1 VIEWLLVDYGEVLS
15 TPPPDDTITELAAL
29 AGQNPAE
36 FLQRYWQA
44 RPGYDLGQPAA
55 RYWPQV
61 LGRDLADQPPL
72 VDQLTGVDVRGW
84 LRLNC
89 LSLRT
94 LLSCTRRTGSR
105 LALLSNAPEPLATAI
120 DRCHWT
126 RHFTRRFYS
135 CRLGHAKPDP
145 AVSAFVLA
153 QLAADPDDVLFIN
166 DRAVNTDAAAELGMR
181 TITFTSASALQREL
195 RLTTVPG

>member
-1 VIEWLLVDYGEVLS
+1 MAARRVRRS
-15 TPPPDDTITELAAL
+15 PQHPPPDDTITELAAL

-44 RPGYDLGQPAA
+44 RPGYDPGQPAA
-55 RYWPQV
+55 RYWPPV
-61 LGRDLADQPPL
+61 LGRDLAGQPSL

-105 LALLSNAPEPLATAI
+105 LALLANAPEPLATAI

-126 RHFTRRFYS
+126 WHFARRFYS

-145 AVSAFVLA
+145 AAFAFVLA
-153 QLAADPDDVLFIN
+153 QLAADPDDVLFI
-166 DRAVNTDAAAELGMR
+166 DDPCRQHRRRRRARHANHHVHLRQRPSTR
-181 TITFTSASALQREL
+181 T
-195 RLTTVPG
+195 TTHNRPG